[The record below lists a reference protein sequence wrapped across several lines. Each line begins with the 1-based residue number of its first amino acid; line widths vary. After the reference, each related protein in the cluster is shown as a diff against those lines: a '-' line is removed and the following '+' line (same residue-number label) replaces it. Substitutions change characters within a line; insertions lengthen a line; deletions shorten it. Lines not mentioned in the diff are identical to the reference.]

1 MFPVYAIVIL
11 VLAFATS
18 ALVWSIGAH
27 LRVKRGEPA
36 LPDFKS
42 MMGRGWLAPLAILFL
57 AADFGATMQ
66 IWLVWTALVVGGW
79 LLTLIVVRG
88 VLAGV
93 YRDRARRP
101 RATTVDM
108 EPEPEKMA
116 G

>member
-11 VLAFATS
+11 VLALATS

-27 LRVKRGEPA
+27 LRAKRGEQV

-42 MMGRGWLAPLAILFL
+42 MMGRGWIAPLAILFL
-57 AADFGATMQ
+57 AADFGATLQ
-66 IWLVWTALVVGGW
+66 IWLVWSALVVGGW
-79 LLTLIVVRG
+79 LLTLVVVRG

-116 G
+116 S